1 MTNTPGCGVEVEERL
16 SEYLDGTLD
25 DTERNAVDAHL
36 AGCARCAALLT
47 DLASISRSAAALPD
61 LAPSRDLWSGI
72 QSRIETPVLSM
83 SDAPAR
89 RARAGRQHVPWIAAA
104 AALVLLTAGVTYS
117 ITKQLVVRQ
126 LASAP
131 AVMSPTVGAA
141 AVTPVP
147 DAAGATAVSG
157 PVPAGRDS
165 GATRPVEARPPR
177 AALAAGSTTARGLRE
192 AHEPASQVYDREI
205 ARLHRIIGERRSQ
218 LDPVTVAVVERNL
231 RVIDQAIA
239 QSRAAL
245 LRDPASSFLRDQLN
259 HTLDK
264 KLELLRTAVLLPAR
278 S

>member
-16 SEYLDGTLD
+16 SEYLEGTLD

-89 RARAGRQHVPWIAAA
+89 RARAGRKHVPWIAAA
-104 AALVLLTAGVTYS
+104 AALVLLTAVVTYS

-126 LASAP
+126 LASTP
-131 AVMSPTVGAA
+131 TVMSPTVGAA

-157 PVPAGRDS
+157 LVPAGRDS
-165 GATRPVEARPPR
+165 GATQPVEARPPR

-218 LDPVTVAVVERNL
+218 LDPATVAVVERNL

-264 KLELLRTAVLLPAR
+264 KLELLRTAVLLPVR